1 MCSPTGRPGPTS
13 RTGRISAIL
22 VEGDARLLNSYGS
35 ILVSPAKFPH
45 VKAELARAWHKWLT
59 SEPGQKAIA
68 AYAIN
73 GEQLFFPDAGKTG
86 S

>member
-1 MCSPTGRPGPTS
+1 
-13 RTGRISAIL
+13 
-22 VEGDARLLNSYGS
+22 
-35 ILVSPAKFPH
+35 
-45 VKAELARAWHKWLT
+45 VKADLARAWHEWLT